1 MNIDEVGVNTPV
13 IVPTVRGNGPSI
25 WNVIVIWEGV
35 SGLGRV
41 WDRGLDEREIR

>member
-1 MNIDEVGVNTPV
+1 MGMGEGEGKV
-13 IVPTVRGNGPSI
+13 
-25 WNVIVIWEGV
+25 WEGV